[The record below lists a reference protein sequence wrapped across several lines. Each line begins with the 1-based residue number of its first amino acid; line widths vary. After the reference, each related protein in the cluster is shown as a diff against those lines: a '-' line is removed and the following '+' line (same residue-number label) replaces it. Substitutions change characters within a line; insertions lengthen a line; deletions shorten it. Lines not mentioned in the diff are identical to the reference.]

1 MQKIYILFV
10 KTCQFH
16 YNGAMKKQNQ
26 ENQSQNKIA
35 KNTEKKKDGIALR
48 IFKIILLIILLP
60 FIAIYYLVRFI
71 VKTIKKNKWEKEGK
85 RGVVLLLSSTID
97 DIDVMEGYEFENY
110 LKTLFFY
117 AGFGAETTQKAK
129 DYGADIIL
137 TDETGSKIVVQAKR
151 YNKKVGV
158 KSVQEV
164 MGAMSHYKANEGMV
178 VTNSTFSYEAETLAK
193 DNSIRLVD
201 RRELIEMYKRVQQNL
216 AIKAKESTLVGD
228 AKTTD
233 ETFNTNF
240 PFQI

>member
-1 MQKIYILFV
+1 MEEKI
-10 KTCQFH
+10 
-16 YNGAMKKQNQ
+16 NQNQ
-26 ENQSQNKIA
+26 TLKTNKS
-35 KNTEKKKDGIALR
+35 KVSESKKDPILLR
-48 IFKIILLIILLP
+48 IFKILLLFILLP
-60 FIAIYYLVRFI
+60 FIAVFYFFKAI
-71 VKTIKKNKWEKEGK
+71 VKAVKKRKWEQNGK
-85 RGVVLLLSSTID
+85 RGVILLLSSTID
-97 DIDVMEGYEFENY
+97 DIDIMEGYEFENY

-137 TDETGSKIVVQAKR
+137 TDETGNKIVVQAKR

-158 KSVQEV
+158 KSVQEI

-178 VTNSTFSYEAETLAK
+178 VTNSTFSFEAETLAK

-201 RRELIEMYKRVQQNL
+201 RKELIEMYKRVQQNL

-228 AKTTD
+228 AKAN
-233 ETFNTNF
+233 EESINQKF

>member
-1 MQKIYILFV
+1 M
-10 KTCQFH
+10 
-16 YNGAMKKQNQ
+16 
-26 ENQSQNKIA
+26 
-35 KNTEKKKDGIALR
+35 
-48 IFKIILLIILLP
+48 
-60 FIAIYYLVRFI
+60 
-71 VKTIKKNKWEKEGK
+71 
-85 RGVVLLLSSTID
+85 LLSSTID

-228 AKTTD
+228 SK
-233 ETFNTNF
+233 EKNNLNPNF
-240 PFQI
+240 PYQI

>member
-1 MQKIYILFV
+1 MEEKI
-10 KTCQFH
+10 
-16 YNGAMKKQNQ
+16 NQNQ
-26 ENQSQNKIA
+26 TLKTNKS
-35 KNTEKKKDGIALR
+35 KVSESKKDHFLLR
-48 IFKIILLIILLP
+48 LFKILLLIVLLP
-60 FIAIYYLVRFI
+60 FIAVFYFFKAI
-71 VKTIKKNKWEKEGK
+71 VKAVKKRKWEQNGK
-85 RGVVLLLSSTID
+85 RGVILLLSSTID
-97 DIDVMEGYEFENY
+97 DIDIMEGYEFENY

-137 TDETGSKIVVQAKR
+137 TDETGNKIVVQAKR

-158 KSVQEV
+158 KSVQEI

-178 VTNSTFSYEAETLAK
+178 VTNSTFSFEAETLAK

-201 RRELIEMYKRVQQNL
+201 RKELIEMYKRVQQNL

-228 AKTTD
+228 AKAN
-233 ETFNTNF
+233 EESTNQKF